1 MVAFAVV
8 ITALD
13 ETWSVR
19 ETIDRVVTDNGNDVC
34 DIVMAIAP
42 HTTAACRA
50 VIDEMEAKYPDLVRC
65 HEQSRLPGVGGANQE
80 CAELVQAE
88 WVIFMAADLET
99 PPGVGKRHYCSRQ
112 TR

>member
-65 HEQSRLPGVGGANQE
+65 L
-80 CAELVQAE
+80 
-88 WVIFMAADLET
+88 
-99 PPGVGKRHYCSRQ
+99 
-112 TR
+112 